1 MRSQVKLCKIEGCNN
16 SIWSKG
22 VCKNHTLKTPMKMSK
37 GLMQRIREAP
47 TSKVDKVAERRWMF
61 LLIWNK
67 RSHKSE
73 VSGDFLGKEPLTTFF
88 HHILPKSKYPELDL
102 IEENIMLMTPDEHN
116 NVENDMYRYEEVN
129 KRRDYLLKKY
139 VL

>member
-1 MRSQVKLCKIEGCNN
+1 
-16 SIWSKG
+16 
-22 VCKNHTLKTPMKMSK
+22 MSK